1 MIYTM
6 FHILFAFLVTL
17 IVPQKPLQD
26 EIILKRE
33 FIYEEAPFVECHASS
48 IESTADGMIA
58 TWFGGSKEGNGDV
71 EIWISHYRAGKWTV
85 PVSVA
90 DGIQYE
96 DKRYPCWNPVL
107 FQVPQGPLLLFY
119 KVGPSPSQWW
129 GMLKKSLDGGR
140 SWSESVRLPEGI
152 LGPIKNKP
160 FLASDGR
167 LICPSSTELN
177 PNEGWKLHFEVT
189 SDWGRSWVMTPQLPD
204 PVSLNAIQPSILD
217 HGEGTL
223 QAVARSK
230 DGGVTHS
237 WSYDNGK
244 TWSEVESLG
253 LPNPNSGTDA
263 VTLREGFHLLVY
275 NHSDRP
281 AHKWSGLR
289 SPLNVAV
296 SVDGIHWD
304 NILELEKLED
314 GKGELS
320 YPAVVQGRDNLIH
333 ITYTWKRRK
342 IRHIVLDPKVI
353 LEKYPKLQKEIENN
367 KAAKMAKSVIFDT
380 DIGNDIDDVLA
391 LAMLYNYQKQK
402 KVKLLGITIN
412 KANKKTI
419 PFIDIMD
426 HWYGNGNIPV
436 GFIGPEGPTPKDGK
450 YLGSVV
456 EAEKKSG
463 KPLFKRKM
471 TEQSIVPEG
480 WKLQRKLLS
489 EQSDHSVTIISVGF
503 SSNLY
508 KLLKSG
514 PDEYSILSGYELVR
528 KKVKLLSVMAGN
540 FKDTTKAEY
549 NVVNDIPS
557 AVYVFENW
565 PGQMV
570 IGGWEVGAVVKY
582 PAVSIEKE
590 FDKLHPLRLGYS
602 SFDSMPYDR
611 QCWDLI
617 SVLVA
622 VEGCHY
628 GLSLSKPGLVKVSSK
643 GCTTFADRING
654 LHQYLQLDQSGKNE
668 LVQALIEAVTGKK
681 KQ

>member
-1 MIYTM
+1 M
-6 FHILFAFLVTL
+6 FHILFAFLAALMVS
-17 IVPQKPLQD
+17 QKPLQD
-26 EIILKRE
+26 EIILKKE
-33 FIYEEAPFVECHASS
+33 FIYEKAPFVECHASS
-48 IESTADGMIA
+48 IEATADGMIA
-58 TWFGGSKEGNGDV
+58 TWFGGSKEGNADV
-71 EIWISHYRAGKWTV
+71 EIWISHYRDGKWMA

-96 DKRYPCWNPVL
+96 GKRYPCWNPVL
-107 FQVPQGPLLLFY
+107 FQIPQGPLLLFY

-129 GMLKKSLDGGR
+129 GMLKKSVDGGR
-140 SWSESVRLPEGI
+140 SWSEAVRLPKGI

-160 FLASDGR
+160 FLTSDGR

-177 PNEGWKLHFEVT
+177 PDEGWKLHFEVT
-189 SDWGRSWVMTPQLPD
+189 PDEGQSWTMTPQLPD
-204 PVSLNAIQPSILD
+204 PDNLNAIQPSILN

-237 WSYDNGK
+237 WSYDNGR
-244 TWSEVESLG
+244 TWGEVKSLG

-296 SVDGIHWD
+296 SVDGVHWES
-304 NILELEKLED
+304 ILELERLED

-342 IRHIVLDPKVI
+342 IRHVVLDPKII
-353 LEKYPKLQKEIENN
+353 LEKYPKLHKEIEHN
-367 KAAKMAKSVIFDT
+367 KTAKRVKSIIFDT
-380 DIGNDIDDVLA
+380 DTGNDIDDVLA

-402 KVKLLGITIN
+402 KVNLLGITIN

-426 HWYGNGNIPV
+426 HWYGNGDMPV
-436 GFIGPEGPTPKDGK
+436 GFIGTEGPTPEDGK
-450 YLGSVV
+450 YLGPVV
-456 EAEKKSG
+456 MAEKKNG
-463 KPLFKRKM
+463 KLLFKRKM

-489 EQSDHSVTIISVGF
+489 EQPDHSVTVISVGF

-508 KLLKSG
+508 KLLRSG

-557 AVYVFENW
+557 AAYVFKKW
-565 PGQMV
+565 PGQIV
-570 IGGWEVGAVVKY
+570 IGGWEVGAAIKY
-582 PAVSIEKE
+582 PATSIEE
-590 FDKLHPLRLGYS
+590 DFGELHPLRMGYS

-617 SVLVA
+617 SVFVA
-622 VEGCHY
+622 VEGCRY
-628 GLSLSKPGLVKVSSK
+628 GLSLSKPGLVKVSPQ
-643 GCTTFADRING
+643 GCTTFANRING
-654 LHQYLQLDQSGKNE
+654 QHQCLQLDPAGKNE
-668 LVQALIEAVTGKK
+668 LVHALIEAVTGKK
-681 KQ
+681 K